1 MIRIPDNVLKFA
13 SKTEDFYGAWIDY
26 FNHYRAVNFKAN
38 VDYDNTKSFE
48 EKTKK
53 LHTAIEEKIGE
64 IAGINNTGFSDTVW
78 KTNPNYRWATFAV
91 IGSMIDMVIPDVVA
105 NDFMQFAEVR
115 NGGFGDNFVFDIAS
129 SDLFIVSK
137 GANGKRHTFAQ
148 RQFNGQ
154 VTLIPEPR
162 FVTVEEDL
170 YRILCGKRNLAEY
183 AMKCA
188 LAMEKELSI
197 DVYKAI
203 NDTYTTLPDNFKGN
217 TERNATG
224 ESIREAGFTA
234 EAFVKLAQRVQ
245 AANGGAR
252 CVVFGTKLALS
263 KILPSNDYL
272 KMQLG
277 DIYNRMGYLTTF
289 MGVDLFEIPQKIDDT
304 AGDYSFALGDN
315 RLYFISTGVQKLVKI
330 GFEGETI
337 TITDGQ
343 YANANLTQATT
354 LQKRWAVGI
363 ATNAKYGIM
372 DVTA

>member
-1 MIRIPDNVLKFA
+1 MKGECYMIRIPDNVLKF
-13 SKTEDFYGAWIDY
+13 SNGNVDLYKAWGDY
-26 FNHYRAVNFKAN
+26 FNHYRAVNFKTN
-38 VDYDNTKSFE
+38 VDYDRSVSFE
-48 EKTKK
+48 EKTEK
-53 LHTAIEEKIGE
+53 LHKTIEARIGE
-64 IAGINNTGFSDTVW
+64 VAGINNTGFSDAVW

-91 IGSMIDMVIPDVVA
+91 IGSMIDMVIPEVVVD
-105 NDFMQFAEVR
+105 DFMQFAEVR

-129 SDLFIVSK
+129 SDLFIVTK

-154 VTLIPEPR
+154 TSLVPEPR
-162 FVTVEEDL
+162 MVTVEEDL
-170 YRILCGKRNLAEY
+170 YRVLCGKRNLAEY

-203 NDTYTTLPDNFKGN
+203 NDTYATLPTNLK
-217 TERNATG
+217 
-224 ESIREAGFTA
+224 EASFTVDG
-234 EAFVKLAQRVQ
+234 FVKLAQRVQ

-252 CVVFGTKLALS
+252 CVVFGTKLGLS

-289 MGVDLFEIPQKIDDT
+289 MSVDLFEIPQKIDDA
-304 AGDYSFALGDN
+304 AGDYSFALEDDK
-315 RLYFISTGVQKLVKI
+315 LYFISTGVQKLVKI

-343 YANANLTQATT
+343 YVNANLTQATT

-363 ATNAKYGIM
+363 ATNAKYGMM
-372 DVTA
+372 DVIA

>member
-1 MIRIPDNVLKFA
+1 MIRIPDNVLVFSNGNVDLYK
-13 SKTEDFYGAWIDY
+13 AWGDY
-26 FNHYRAVNFKAN
+26 FNHYRAVNFKTN
-38 VDYDNTKSFE
+38 VDYDRNVSFE
-48 EKTKK
+48 EKTEK
-53 LHTAIEEKIGE
+53 LHKAIEARIGE
-64 IAGINNTGFSDTVW
+64 VAGTNNTGFSDAVW

-91 IGSMIDMVIPDVVA
+91 IGSMIDMVIPEVVVD
-105 NDFMQFAEVR
+105 DFMQFAEVR

-203 NDTYTTLPDNFKGN
+203 NNTYADLPPIFN
-217 TERNATG
+217 
-224 ESIREAGFTA
+224 EASFTVDG
-234 EAFVKLAQRVQ
+234 FVKLAQRVQ

-252 CVVFGTKLALS
+252 CVVFGTKLGLS

-289 MGVDLFEIPQKIDDT
+289 MGVDLFEIPQKIDDA
-304 AGDYSFALGDN
+304 AGDYSFALEDN
-315 RLYFISTGVQKLVKI
+315 KLYFISTGVQKLVKI
-330 GFEGETI
+330 GFEGDTI

-363 ATNAKYGIM
+363 ATNAKHGIM
-372 DVTA
+372 DVIA

>member
-1 MIRIPDNVLKFA
+1 MIRIPDNVLKF
-13 SKTEDFYGAWIDY
+13 SNGNVDLYKAWGDY

-38 VDYDNTKSFE
+38 VDYDRSVSFE
-48 EKTKK
+48 EKTEK
-53 LHTAIEEKIGE
+53 LHKTIEARIGE
-64 IAGINNTGFSDTVW
+64 VAGINNTGFSDAVW

-91 IGSMIDMVIPDVVA
+91 IGSMIDMVIPEVVVD
-105 NDFMQFAEVR
+105 DFMQFAEVR

-129 SDLFIVSK
+129 SDLFIVTK

-154 VTLIPEPR
+154 TSLVPEPR
-162 FVTVEEDL
+162 MVTVEEDL
-170 YRILCGKRNLAEY
+170 YRVLCGKSNLAEY

-203 NDTYTTLPDNFKGN
+203 NDTYATLPTNFN
-217 TERNATG
+217 
-224 ESIREAGFTA
+224 EASFTVDGFVT
-234 EAFVKLAQRVQ
+234 LAQRVQ

-252 CVVFGTKLALS
+252 CVVFGTKLGLS

-277 DIYNRMGYLTTF
+277 DTYNRMGYLTTF
-289 MGVDLFEIPQKIDDT
+289 MGVDLFEIPQKIDDA
-304 AGDYSFALGDN
+304 AGDYSFALEDDK
-315 RLYFISTGVQKLVKI
+315 LYFISTGVQKLVKI

-363 ATNAKYGIM
+363 ATNAKYGMM
-372 DVTA
+372 DVIA

>member
-1 MIRIPDNVLKFA
+1 MKGECHMIRIPDNVLKF
-13 SKTEDFYGAWIDY
+13 SNGNVDLYKAWGDY
-26 FNHYRAVNFKAN
+26 FNHYRAVNFKTN
-38 VDYDNTKSFE
+38 VDYDRNVSFE
-48 EKTKK
+48 EKTEK
-53 LHTAIEEKIGE
+53 LHKAIEARIGE
-64 IAGINNTGFSDTVW
+64 VAGINNTGFSDAIW

-91 IGSMIDMVIPDVVA
+91 IGSMIDMAIPEVVVD
-105 NDFMQFAEVR
+105 DFMQFAEVR

-154 VTLIPEPR
+154 VALNPEPR

-203 NDTYTTLPDNFKGN
+203 NDTYATLPTNFK
-217 TERNATG
+217 
-224 ESIREAGFTA
+224 EASFTVDG
-234 EAFVKLAQRVQ
+234 FVKLAQRVQ

-252 CVVFGTKLALS
+252 CVVFGTKIGLS
-263 KILPSNDYL
+263 KILPSSDYL

-289 MGVDLFEIPQKIDDT
+289 MGVGLFEIPQKIDDA
-304 AGDYSFALGDN
+304 AGDYSFALEDDK
-315 RLYFISTGVQKLVKI
+315 LYFISTGVQKLVKI

-372 DVTA
+372 DVIA

>member
-26 FNHYRAVNFKAN
+26 FNHYRAVNFKTN

-203 NDTYTTLPDNFKGN
+203 NDTYGTLHTNFKEG
-217 TERNATG
+217 
-224 ESIREAGFTA
+224 SFTVDG
-234 EAFVKLAQRVQ
+234 FVKLAQRVQ

-252 CVVFGTKLALS
+252 CVVFGTKLGLS

-272 KMQLG
+272 KIQLG

-304 AGDYSFALGDN
+304 AGNYSFALEDD

-337 TITDGQ
+337 TIADGQ

-363 ATNAKYGIM
+363 ATNAKYGMM
-372 DVTA
+372 DVTAS

>member
-1 MIRIPDNVLKFA
+1 MKGECHMIRIPDNVLKF
-13 SKTEDFYGAWIDY
+13 SNGNVDLYKAWGDY
-26 FNHYRAVNFKAN
+26 FNHYRAVNFKTN
-38 VDYDNTKSFE
+38 VDYDRNVSFE
-48 EKTKK
+48 EKTEK
-53 LHTAIEEKIGE
+53 LHKAIEARIGE
-64 IAGINNTGFSDTVW
+64 VAGINNTGFSDAIW

-91 IGSMIDMVIPDVVA
+91 IGSMIDMAIPEVVVD
-105 NDFMQFAEVR
+105 DFMQFAEVR

-154 VTLIPEPR
+154 VALNPEPR

-203 NDTYTTLPDNFKGN
+203 NDTYATLPNNFK
-217 TERNATG
+217 
-224 ESIREAGFTA
+224 EASFTVDG
-234 EAFVKLAQRVQ
+234 FVKLAQRVQ

-252 CVVFGTKLALS
+252 CVVFGTKIGLS
-263 KILPSNDYL
+263 KILPSSDYL

-289 MGVDLFEIPQKIDDT
+289 MGVGLFEIPQKIDDA
-304 AGDYSFALGDN
+304 AGDYSFALEDDK
-315 RLYFISTGVQKLVKI
+315 LYFISTGVQKLVKI

-372 DVTA
+372 DVIA

>member
-1 MIRIPDNVLKFA
+1 MIRIPDNVLRFSNGNVDLYK
-13 SKTEDFYGAWIDY
+13 AWGDY

-38 VDYDNTKSFE
+38 VDYDRNVSFE
-48 EKTKK
+48 EKTEK
-53 LHTAIEEKIGE
+53 LHKAIEARIGE
-64 IAGINNTGFSDTVW
+64 VAGINNTGFSDAVW

-91 IGSMIDMVIPDVVA
+91 IGSMIDMVIPEVVVD
-105 NDFMQFAEVR
+105 DFMQFAEVR

-203 NDTYTTLPDNFKGN
+203 NDTYATLPTNFK
-217 TERNATG
+217 
-224 ESIREAGFTA
+224 EASFTVDGFV
-234 EAFVKLAQRVQ
+234 ELAQRVQ

-252 CVVFGTKLALS
+252 CVVFGTKLGLS

-272 KMQLG
+272 KAQLG
-277 DIYNRMGYLTTF
+277 DTYNRMGYLTTF

-304 AGDYSFALGDN
+304 AGDYSFALEDDK
-315 RLYFISTGVQKLVKI
+315 LYFISTGVQKLVKI
-330 GFEGETI
+330 GFEGDT
-337 TITDGQ
+337 TPITDGQ
-343 YANANLTQATT
+343 YANANLTQVTT

-363 ATNAKYGIM
+363 ATNAKHAIM
-372 DVTA
+372 DVVA

>member
-1 MIRIPDNVLKFA
+1 MIRIPDNVLVFSNGNVDLYK
-13 SKTEDFYGAWIDY
+13 AWGDY
-26 FNHYRAVNFKAN
+26 FNHYRAVNFKTN
-38 VDYDNTKSFE
+38 VDYDRNVSFE
-48 EKTKK
+48 EKTEK
-53 LHTAIEEKIGE
+53 LHKAIEARIGE
-64 IAGINNTGFSDTVW
+64 VAGINNTGFSDAVW

-91 IGSMIDMVIPDVVA
+91 IGSMIDMVIPEVVA
-105 NDFMQFAEVR
+105 DDFMQFAEVR

-129 SDLFIVSK
+129 SDLFIISK

-203 NDTYTTLPDNFKGN
+203 NDTYATLPITFK
-217 TERNATG
+217 
-224 ESIREAGFTA
+224 EASFTD
-234 EAFVKLAQRVQ
+234 EGFVKLAQRVQ

-263 KILPSNDYL
+263 KILPANDYL
-272 KMQLG
+272 KIQLG

-304 AGDYSFALGDN
+304 AGDYSFALEDDK
-315 RLYFISTGVQKLVKI
+315 LYFISTGVQKLVKI

-363 ATNAKYGIM
+363 ATNAKYGMM

>member
-1 MIRIPDNVLKFA
+1 MKGEIYMARIPNNVVMFA
-13 SKTEDFYGAWIDY
+13 NGKLDLYEAWSDY
-26 FNHYRAVNFKAN
+26 FNHYRAITFKAN
-38 VDYDNTKSFE
+38 VDYDNSISFE
-48 EKTKK
+48 EKTKR
-53 LHTAIEEKIGE
+53 LHNAIEERIAE
-64 IAGINNTGFSDTVW
+64 IAGVNNTSFSDAVW
-78 KTNPNYRWATFAV
+78 RTNPNYRWATFAV

-129 SDLFIVSK
+129 SDLFIVTKS
-137 GANGKRHTFAQ
+137 ANGKRHTSAQ
-148 RQFNGQ
+148 KQFTGQ
-154 VTLIPEPR
+154 TVLIPEPR
-162 FVTVEEDL
+162 MVTVEEDL

-183 AMKCA
+183 TMKCA

-203 NDTYTTLPDNFKGN
+203 NDTYATLPANFK
-217 TERNATG
+217 
-224 ESIREAGFTA
+224 EASFTD
-234 EAFVKLAQRVQ
+234 EGFVKLAQRVQ

-263 KILPSNDYL
+263 KILPANDYL

-277 DIYNRMGYLTTF
+277 EAYNRMGYLSTF

-304 AGDYSFALGDN
+304 AGDYSFALEDDK
-315 RLYFISTGVQKLVKI
+315 LYFISTGVQKLVKI

-354 LQKRWAVGI
+354 LIKRWGVGV

-372 DVTA
+372 DVVA

>member
-1 MIRIPDNVLKFA
+1 MIRIPDNVLVFSNGNVDLYK
-13 SKTEDFYGAWIDY
+13 AWGDY
-26 FNHYRAVNFKAN
+26 FNHYRAINFKTN
-38 VDYDNTKSFE
+38 VDYDRSVSFE
-48 EKTKK
+48 EKTEK
-53 LHTAIEEKIGE
+53 LHKTIEARIGE
-64 IAGINNTGFSDTVW
+64 VAGINNTGFSDAVW

-91 IGSMIDMVIPDVVA
+91 IGSMIDMVIPEVVVD
-105 NDFMQFAEVR
+105 DFMQFAEVR

-129 SDLFIVSK
+129 SDLFIVTK

-154 VTLIPEPR
+154 TSLVPEPR
-162 FVTVEEDL
+162 MVTVEEDL
-170 YRILCGKRNLAEY
+170 YRVLCGKSNLAEY

-203 NDTYTTLPDNFKGN
+203 NDTYATLPANFN
-217 TERNATG
+217 
-224 ESIREAGFTA
+224 EASFTVDGFVT
-234 EAFVKLAQRVQ
+234 LAQRVQ

-252 CVVFGTKLALS
+252 CVVFGTKLGLS

-272 KMQLG
+272 KTQLG
-277 DIYNRMGYLTTF
+277 DTYNRMGYLTTF
-289 MGVDLFEIPQKIDDT
+289 MGVDLFEIPQKIDDA
-304 AGDYSFALGDN
+304 AGDYSFALENDK
-315 RLYFISTGVQKLVKI
+315 LYFISTGVQKLVKI

-363 ATNAKYGIM
+363 ATNAKYGMM
-372 DVTA
+372 DVIA

>member
-13 SKTEDFYGAWIDY
+13 SKTEDFYSAWIDY

-91 IGSMIDMVIPDVVA
+91 IGSMVDIVIPDVVA

-115 NGGFGDNFVFDIAS
+115 NGGFGDTFVFDIAS
-129 SDLFIVSK
+129 SDLFIVTK

-203 NDTYTTLPDNFKGN
+203 NDTYDKLPTNFNNLK
-217 TERNATG
+217 
-224 ESIREAGFTA
+224 EAGFTTD
-234 EAFVKLAQRVQ
+234 AFVKLAQRVQ

-263 KILPSNDYL
+263 KILPTDSYL

-304 AGDYSFALGDN
+304 TEDYSFALEDDK
-315 RLYFISTGVQKLVKI
+315 LYFISTGVQKLVKI
-330 GFEGETI
+330 GFEGDT
-337 TITDGQ
+337 TPITDGQ
-343 YANANLTQATT
+343 YANANLTQTTT

-372 DVTA
+372 DVVK

>member
-1 MIRIPDNVLKFA
+1 MIKIPDNVLFSSNGNVDLYK
-13 SKTEDFYGAWIDY
+13 AWGDY

-38 VDYDNTKSFE
+38 VDYDRNLSFE
-48 EKTKK
+48 EKTEK
-53 LHTAIEEKIGE
+53 LNNAICKE
-64 IAGINNTGFSDTVW
+64 ISRKSGIANIDFKADPSLA
-78 KTNPNYRWATFAV
+78 TNPTVTWATFSV
-91 IGSMIDMVIPDVVA
+91 IGSMIDMIIPDVVA

-183 AMKCA
+183 AVKCT

-203 NDTYTTLPDNFKGN
+203 NNTYDKLPGKFK
-217 TERNATG
+217 
-224 ESIREAGFTA
+224 EAGFTG
-234 EAFVKLAQRVQ
+234 EAFVRLAQRVQ

-263 KILPSNDYL
+263 KILPSDDYL

-304 AGDYSFALGDN
+304 AGDYSFALEDDK
-315 RLYFISTGVQKLVKI
+315 LYFISTGVQKLVKI
-330 GFEGETI
+330 GFEGT
-337 TITDGQ
+337 TLNITDAQ
-343 YANANLTQATT
+343 YTTANLTQATT
-354 LQKRWAVGI
+354 LRKSWAVGI

-372 DVTA
+372 DLPTNTNPSANQGK

>member
-1 MIRIPDNVLKFA
+1 MIRIPDNVLMFA
-13 SKTEDFYGAWIDY
+13 NGDTDLYKAWGDY
-26 FNHYRAVNFKAN
+26 FNHYRAVNFKAD
-38 VDYDNTKSFE
+38 VDYDRSVSFD
-48 EKTKK
+48 EKTEK
-53 LHTAIEEKIGE
+53 LHKAIEARIGE
-64 IAGINNTGFSDTVW
+64 VAGINNTGFSDAVW

-91 IGSMIDMVIPDVVA
+91 IGSMIDMVIPEVVA
-105 NDFMQFAEVR
+105 DDFMQFAEVR

-203 NDTYTTLPDNFKGN
+203 NDTYNTLHGNFK
-217 TERNATG
+217 
-224 ESIREAGFTA
+224 EAGFTE

-263 KILPSNDYL
+263 KILPSNEYL

-304 AGDYSFALGDN
+304 AGDYSFALEDDK
-315 RLYFISTGVQKLVKI
+315 LYFISTGVQKLVKI

-372 DVTA
+372 DVDVATAD